1 MLADQSID
9 CLTTTTKKKNNMTNE
24 KDYINFIIDIL
35 DYLDG
40 RGIVF
45 EDEDLVRK
53 ELHTISQ
60 FKFHSRGKTFQIQQ
74 IRE

>member
-1 MLADQSID
+1 
-9 CLTTTTKKKNNMTNE
+9 MTNE

-35 DYLDG
+35 NYLDG

>member
-1 MLADQSID
+1 
-9 CLTTTTKKKNNMTNE
+9 MTNE